1 MAKTVKPSPIKN
13 ILTSD
18 EEQKLVKTLRKF
30 VNWLLEKKIIKE
42 VPDISRA
49 IDLPVSNDDW
59 VMKYD
64 EKEKEVS
71 FNTFVRKQCSF
82 QYYETIILH
91 EFFHLA
97 VQKVPN
103 KDDAVKIR
111 DDFGNELI
119 KLIDIEAD
127 FFTALFYK
135 EKRGYCLVDY
145 LKIYYEGGKVF
156 ANKWIRIG
164 KLERFIGTLLSISK
178 MFINHIGKTPIE
190 TWDLYLPSISP
201 LFTGDKIHVLVIRK
215 EHIYFELIHANQDDF
230 VKIRECYQEI
240 DDLNQKGYI
249 KKLVNFVK
257 KALDL
262 TIPSQIQK
270 DIDKLK

>member
-1 MAKTVKPSPIKN
+1 MAKSKTIKN
-13 ILTSD
+13 ALTL
-18 EEQKLVKTLRKF
+18 EEENKLVTVLSEFLLWLQSKRVINNLPKTPYI
-30 VNWLLEKKIIKE
+30 VDMPN
-42 VPDISRA
+42 S
-49 IDLPVSNDDW
+49 SDDW

-64 EKEKEVS
+64 EKENTVS
-71 FNTFVRKQCSF
+71 FNTFVKAKCSF
-82 QYYETIILH
+82 GYYETIVLH

-135 EKRGYCLVDY
+135 EVKGFCLVDY
-145 LKIYYEGGKVF
+145 LKLYYEGGSIF
-156 ANKWIRIG
+156 SNKWIRIG

-178 MFINHIGKTPIE
+178 MFINHLKKNE
-190 TWDLYLPSISP
+190 SVDTWDLYLPSISP

-215 EHIYFELIHANQDDF
+215 EHIYFELIHAGTEDF
-230 VKIRECYQEI
+230 IKIRDCYHEI
-240 DDLNQKGYI
+240 DTLKKKAYVE
-249 KKLVNFVK
+249 KLVNFVK
-257 KALDL
+257 KALNL
-262 TIPSQIQK
+262 EIPSKILK
-270 DIDKLK
+270 DINKIK